1 MAGVGFSRVATRRAH
16 DLLMSLLTYEEFAQL
31 ITHDYLEVRSPSDP
45 RRVYRIPAHGGQ
57 VTVYEDGRAKLR
69 LCVLPLRPMPDDDVV
84 AMHKLMI
91 EGNEREYLAR
101 ANKFPVLTAE
111 TLRIRG
117 LRLDLPFTPS

>member
-1 MAGVGFSRVATRRAH
+1 MAGMGFSRVATRRAH
-16 DLLMSLLTYEEFAQL
+16 DLLMSLLTYEELAQL
-31 ITHDYLEVRSPSDP
+31 ILHDYLEVRSPSDP

-57 VTVYEDGRAKLR
+57 VTVYEDSQPKLQ

-91 EGNEREYLAR
+91 EGDERGYMAR
-101 ANKFPVLTAE
+101 ANKFPVLTPE

-117 LRLDLPFTPS
+117 LRLDLPFLPS

>member
-1 MAGVGFSRVATRRAH
+1 MVGAGFSRAATRRAH
-16 DLLMSLLTYEEFAQL
+16 ELLMSLISCEEFAQL
-31 ITHDYLEVRSPSDP
+31 VTHDYLEVRSPSDP

-57 VTVYEDGRAKLR
+57 VTVYEDGQPRVR

-91 EGNEREYLAR
+91 EGDERGYLSR

-111 TLRIRG
+111 SFRVRG
-117 LRLDLPFTPS
+117 LRLDLPFLPS

>member
-1 MAGVGFSRVATRRAH
+1 MARMGFSRAAERRAH
-16 DLLMSLLTYEEFAQL
+16 DLLMSLITYEEFAQL
-31 ITHDYLEVRSPSDP
+31 IQHEYLEVRSPSDP

-57 VTVYEDGRAKLR
+57 VTVYEDGRAKMR
-69 LCVLPLRPMPDDDVV
+69 LCVGPLRPVPDDDVV

-111 TLRIRG
+111 SFRIRG
-117 LRLDLPFTPS
+117 LRLDLPFLPS